1 MSTRLEFGRDEYT
14 RGAVVGR
21 RLRALY
27 GLLLEALDIAVGL
40 EDRHNE
46 VEHPEEKKDQRRGEL
61 WQERAAEFA
70 ADALRPPQ

>member
-1 MSTRLEFGRDEYT
+1 M
-14 RGAVVGR
+14 
-21 RLRALY
+21 RALN

-46 VEHPEEKKDQRRGEL
+46 VEHPEEKKDQRCDDLRE
-61 WQERAAEFA
+61 ERAAEFA